1 MENQFS
7 ASFGIPKFNNLR
19 NTEAHLSFK
28 PFSNSWVAIH
38 PDPKGVI
45 QFVGSFFI
53 FGSLPTVFYNSLLR
67 SLYNEGYTIIA
78 YPCSVIPPLRWKL
91 KLVDHWKASIRL
103 LKEEYALKTELI
115 AYILNYGN
123 QNSLDVY
130 LNQSNYY
137 WLGHSL
143 GCKYIS
149 ILEILSSN
157 PQNINANLIGC
168 KFNSQEFKIIEADI
182 SDLERE
188 RIKSDRDINN
198 LLTKEKIDKQIQS
211 KKSIIDQPSIFI
223 APEIY
228 GTQDSNG
235 ATIPYF
241 KVFPSGQKTLCLIK
255 ASDNYF
261 NLTALISFAG
271 DEISED
277 DVKALKHEFSNRD
290 INKPD
295 KLLYRQFS
303 GYDLKIKLLSSLFSH
318 LRPTSNYIKPL
329 ACCIAQML
337 DELTKRT
344 NSNYKPQ
351 QVKCD
356 DFS

>member
-1 MENQFS
+1 MQSLFD
-7 ASFGIPKFNNLR
+7 ARFNTSQLNDFR
-19 NTEAHLSFK
+19 NNEAHLDFK
-28 PFSNSWVAIH
+28 PFSKSWVAIH

-78 YPCSVIPPLRWKL
+78 YPCSVIPPLRWKA

-130 LNQSNYY
+130 LNQSKYY
-137 WLGHSL
+137 WIGHSL

-157 PQNINANLIGC
+157 HQSINTYLIGC
-168 KFNSQEFKIIEADI
+168 EFESQEFKIIEADI
-182 SDLERE
+182 SNLEIE
-188 RIKSDRDINN
+188 RIKSDRNINN
-198 LLTKEKIDKQIQS
+198 LFTREKINKQIQS
-211 KKSIIDQPSIFI
+211 KKGIIDQPSIFI

-241 KVFPSGQKTLCLIK
+241 KVFPSGQKTLCLIR

-277 DVKALKHEFSNRD
+277 DVENLKHEFSARD
-290 INKPD
+290 INKPN
-295 KLLYRQFS
+295 KFLYRLFN
-303 GYDLKIKLLSSLFSH
+303 GYDLKIKFFSSLFSH
-318 LRPTSNYIKPL
+318 LRPTNSYIKPL
-329 ACCIAQML
+329 ACCIDQML

-344 NSNYKPQ
+344 NNNYELQ
-351 QVKCD
+351 QVRCD
-356 DFS
+356 DFP